1 MKRRAIKELMKL
13 MEAEVADIPEVG
25 GNLADNDTTESFG
38 TNPALTWQEVR
49 NPTIPA
55 WYRPADSDEF
65 PIGTY
70 IKMKSGK
77 IIQNIFKLGHSWCH
91 YYSDVEALLKKFQF
105 KLVYSAQHFEPGEKN
120 IGAKNFYEIEH
131 ETGILLML
139 TAGYPIPISGGKI
152 DPKSKIYIQ
161 LISNLDVNLF
171 DSVRNDIIK
180 MARKPSV
187 PSNNVNLVITT
198 SHGYDTEPF
207 TLPKQKIDIELNY
220 GKSFTPVHKK
230 IIDSLNK
237 HKSKGLVLLHGDP
250 GTGKTHYLKYIASK
264 VKNKK
269 VLFIPPYL
277 ADFITSPE
285 MTPFLIDNANSVLF
299 IEDAERVITD
309 RSENGSTGVSN
320 ILNITD
326 GILSDILNIQIVATF
341 NMDRQKIDPALLRKG
356 RLIAE
361 HKFQALS
368 IDDSNKLLNTLGI
381 DYTATK
387 PMTLTEIYNCK
398 DSHYTSEPEV
408 SRRPI
413 GFSSHQ

>member
-38 TNPALTWQEVR
+38 TNPGLTWQEVR

-55 WYRPADSDEF
+55 WYRPADSDAF

-171 DSVRNDIIK
+171 DNRN
-180 MARKPSV
+180 
-187 PSNNVNLVITT
+187 
-198 SHGYDTEPF
+198 
-207 TLPKQKIDIELNY
+207 
-220 GKSFTPVHKK
+220 
-230 IIDSLNK
+230 
-237 HKSKGLVLLHGDP
+237 
-250 GTGKTHYLKYIASK
+250 
-264 VKNKK
+264 
-269 VLFIPPYL
+269 
-277 ADFITSPE
+277 
-285 MTPFLIDNANSVLF
+285 
-299 IEDAERVITD
+299 
-309 RSENGSTGVSN
+309 
-320 ILNITD
+320 
-326 GILSDILNIQIVATF
+326 
-341 NMDRQKIDPALLRKG
+341 LR
-356 RLIAE
+356 
-361 HKFQALS
+361 
-368 IDDSNKLLNTLGI
+368 
-381 DYTATK
+381 
-387 PMTLTEIYNCK
+387 
-398 DSHYTSEPEV
+398 SEPEV
-408 SRRPI
+408 RLLLWPSQLRQDTLDLFFYNESRFYTCHKILDTLLVNYPLLQFVQRFP
-413 GFSSHQ
+413 Q